1 MSTEPGQAPHDG
13 RRHFVAILETLAC
26 ALIWGSSFVAV
37 KVALRYTGPLTIA
50 GLRYFIAFLMLTPW
64 LLREAPRS
72 RHLLRQHSL
81 RFTLMGLTQYTV
93 GNGALFFALR
103 SIPATTGSLALCL
116 IPIPVL
122 LLAYGRLKERPRL
135 IQVAG
140 MTVAIGG
147 RALFLLPGIEISGNL
162 IGGGALLVSII
173 SFSAYPVLG
182 REVARERTVPTLPLT
197 AFPLGIGGGV
207 LLILAAVF
215 EGIPAMPLH
224 AWAIILGLAI
234 VNTLAAYLLFNHSL
248 RRLQAVE
255 ANVMLNLSP
264 LGTALI
270 AWGALGE
277 RLLPIQIAAMLLVVT
292 GASLAQWRR
301 RPALEGGDVS

>member
-1 MSTEPGQAPHDG
+1 
-13 RRHFVAILETLAC
+13 
-26 ALIWGSSFVAV
+26 
-37 KVALRYTGPLTIA
+37 
-50 GLRYFIAFLMLTPW
+50 
-64 LLREAPRS
+64 
-72 RHLLRQHSL
+72 
-81 RFTLMGLTQYTV
+81 
-93 GNGALFFALR
+93 
-103 SIPATTGSLALCL
+103 
-116 IPIPVL
+116 
-122 LLAYGRLKERPRL
+122 
-135 IQVAG
+135 
-140 MTVAIGG
+140 
-147 RALFLLPGIEISGNL
+147 
-162 IGGGALLVSII
+162 
-173 SFSAYPVLG
+173 
-182 REVARERTVPTLPLT
+182 
-197 AFPLGIGGGV
+197 
-207 LLILAAVF
+207 
-215 EGIPAMPLH
+215 MPLH